1 MTEPYQKTLY
11 ANAIIALVK
20 LRVFCMFLVIAL

>member
-11 ANAIIALVK
+11 DIIALVK
-20 LRVFCMFLVIAL
+20 LRVFCMFLEIAL